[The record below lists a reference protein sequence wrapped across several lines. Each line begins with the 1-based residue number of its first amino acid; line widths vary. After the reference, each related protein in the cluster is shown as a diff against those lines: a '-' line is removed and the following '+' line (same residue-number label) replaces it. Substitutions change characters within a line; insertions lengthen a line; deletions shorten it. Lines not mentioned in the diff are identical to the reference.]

1 MNSDKRS
8 MKIQLVESVFV
19 VCVNSLEQVFIN

>member
-1 MNSDKRS
+1 MNGDKRS
-8 MKIQLVESVFV
+8 MKIQLFESVFV